1 MKDFLRLTPDT
12 IDSEMAKF
20 ELPLSDLH
28 LNARDGISLLRALE
42 AYHATL
48 PDRRGDTHKPVVAE
62 RIRSRRENLFI
73 HGEDDRRVGRPARLL
88 DRGSPTINIQVHAVG
103 LHQGYAHS

>member
-1 MKDFLRLTPDT
+1 MKDFLRFTPET

-20 ELPLSDLH
+20 ELPLSDIH

-48 PDRRGDTHKPVVAE
+48 PDRRSDTHKPAVAE
-62 RIRSRRENLFI
+62 LIERIDCAI
-73 HGEDDRRVGRPARLL
+73 VDITGWHVAG
-88 DRGSPTINIQVHAVG
+88 
-103 LHQGYAHS
+103 